1 MQYELKQQIIEPL
14 RHTFDP
20 LIKRYGDK
28 PASRYLEGTID
39 LQPVENFHYRP
50 TWDATRELYDAD
62 YSALKLADP
71 YSYLDPRQYY
81 YTPPYVT
88 NRAAMHEAFGK
99 TLDYVTDHGLLERT
113 PEAWQQLITE
123 VIIPLRHYE
132 SGGQMLFSN
141 ACRFGY
147 GGHDH
152 PVRRLRGLRPRR
164 QRAADLPG
172 RHRPGQPDRRPA
184 EGRQA
189 AVAGGT
195 EPAGAARGD
204 REAAGRGGLGRR
216 CDRDGHGRRVA
227 RPVGLPAPG
236 RGRDPRR
243 RRGRT
248 RCWPSTS
255 APGGPT
261 TASGSMRST
270 RPG

>member
-147 GGHDH
+147 GATITQCAGYE
-152 PVRRLRGLRPRR
+152 GF
-164 QRAADLPG
+164 
-172 RHRPGQPDRRPA
+172 DRVGNA
-184 EGRQA
+184 Q
-189 AVAGGT
+189 
-195 EPAGAARGD
+195 
-204 REAAGRGGLGRR
+204 LIS
-216 CDRDGHGRRVA
+216 RVA
-227 RPVGLPAPG
+227 SPWA
-236 RGRDPRR
+236 
-243 RRGRT
+243 
-248 RCWPSTS
+248 
-255 APGGPT
+255 
-261 TASGSMRST
+261 T
-270 RPG
+270 RPPPS